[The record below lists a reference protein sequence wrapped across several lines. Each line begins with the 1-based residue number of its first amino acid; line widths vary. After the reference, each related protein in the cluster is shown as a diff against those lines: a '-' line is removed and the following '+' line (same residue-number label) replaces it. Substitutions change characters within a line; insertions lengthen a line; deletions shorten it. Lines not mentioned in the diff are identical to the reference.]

1 MLLEFLERSLRQ
13 PSTDWYTV
21 YEGLA
26 RVRPRCVHVD
36 RTHTHSTEHA
46 FENVDK
52 TMLTQLVPV
61 FFVF

>member
-13 PSTDWYTV
+13 PGTDWYTV

-26 RVRPRCVHVD
+26 CVRPECVHVD

-46 FENVDK
+46 LENVDK
-52 TMLTQLVPV
+52 TMLPQLVPV
-61 FFVF
+61 F